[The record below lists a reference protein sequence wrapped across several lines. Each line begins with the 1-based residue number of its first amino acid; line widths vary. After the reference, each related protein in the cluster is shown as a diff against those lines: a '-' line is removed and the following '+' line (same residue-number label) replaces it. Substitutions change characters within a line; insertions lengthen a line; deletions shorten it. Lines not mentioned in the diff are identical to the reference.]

1 MVSNGNVITLDA
13 KRFRPGMRGLAH
25 EIAVEISSPL
35 NADLWKPCETKESKR
50 ITASHITG
58 ALGPIAH
65 LWSSDDWDA
74 SSRIIHMSILLLYAI
89 SSGQYLPI
97 SCRVR
102 SNAPRREGIRSPDL
116 PGCFRETWHLIPRKA
131 DGVWFNGISN
141 IS

>member
-35 NADLWKPCETKESKR
+35 NSDLWKPCETKESKR
-50 ITASHITG
+50 ITSSHITG

-89 SSGQYLPI
+89 SSGQYTDKEMIGRALI
-97 SCRVR
+97 CQSAAESVR
-102 SNAPRREGIRSPDL
+102 MRLAEKESAAQTCPDASAR
-116 PGCFRETWHLIPRKA
+116 PGT
-131 DGVWFNGISN
+131 
-141 IS
+141 